1 MVTPISITAFEMA
14 QRFVGIKEIPG
25 PDNNNDQILKMLKLD
40 DPGQSCDEVPW
51 CSAFVN
57 YIAWLLRLPRS
68 KSLSARSW
76 LTIGFSVELAD
87 AEVGFDVVVL
97 KRNGD
102 NQPGPEVLAANGHV
116 GFFAGTEGNQ
126 ILVLGGNQS
135 NSVNVSPY
143 PKSRLLGIRRL
154 RLAYP

>member
-1 MVTPISITAFEMA
+1 MVTPISTTAFEMA

-25 PDNNNDQILKMLKLD
+25 RDNNNDQILAMLKLE
-40 DPGQSCDEVPW
+40 DPWPSCDEVPW

-57 YIAWLLRLPRS
+57 YIAWLVRLPRS
-68 KSLSARSW
+68 KSLRARSW
-76 LTIGFSVELAD
+76 LTIGYSVELAD

-102 NQPGPEVLAANGHV
+102 NQPGPEVLDAGGHV
-116 GFFAGTEGNQ
+116 GFFAGTEANQ

-135 NSVNVSPY
+135 DSVKVSPY

-154 RLAYP
+154 RG

>member
-1 MVTPISITAFEMA
+1 MMTPISITAFEMA

-25 PDNNNDQILKMLKLD
+25 PDNNNQILEMLKLD
-40 DPGQSCDEVPW
+40 DPGASGDEVPW

-68 KSLSARSW
+68 KSLSARSG
-76 LTIGFSVELAD
+76 LTIGYSVGLAD

-102 NQPGPEVLAANGHV
+102 NQPGPEVLDASGHV
-116 GFFAGTEGNQ
+116 GFFAGTEANQ

-135 NSVNVSPY
+135 DSVKVSPY

-154 RLAYP
+154 RG